1 MEIILWIQG
10 IALLCSL
17 LMEGIQTL
25 VISILKKKCEKKDI
39 TAGQLLE
46 DFKKEHALDNLL
58 IRYDQKSLKDN
69 GAFYVLKNEIHLH
82 VNFLTSTQLFHLW
95 LAIHEGY
102 HALQKKKKRPWT
114 MHGARGWISIRLF
127 LKSLLWI
134 GSIYWVVCH
143 FADLSFYGETFFII
157 TYVIMVIG
165 QLGTRFLWE
174 IDANKQT
181 FHYLNNHTYF
191 KKEERLLF
199 AAFKEFIAKPGYF
212 VYCFFYIM

>member
-1 MEIILWIQG
+1 MDIILWIQG

-17 LMEGIQTL
+17 LMEGVQTL

-46 DFKKEHALDNLL
+46 DFKKEHALDDLL
-58 IRYDQKSLKDN
+58 IRYDQKSTKDN
-69 GAFYVLKNEIHLH
+69 GTFYVLKNEIHLH
-82 VNFLTSTQLFHLW
+82 VDFLTSAHLFHLW

-102 HALQKKKKRPWT
+102 HALQKKKKKPWT
-114 MHGARGWISIRLF
+114 MHRAKKWISIRLL
-127 LKSLLWI
+127 LKCLLWI
-134 GSIYWVVCH
+134 GSVYWSVCQ
-143 FADLSFYGETFFII
+143 FTDFSFYGEKFFII

-191 KKEERLLF
+191 QQEERMLF